1 VLSLLSQLHA
11 RLGAL
16 PETHLSRRT
25 LRRVGRIWLRT
36 SILARES
43 SRPDDVTVLIGVRNR
58 ADERLIN
65 AVRSLRAQRFD
76 PQRLRVMVVDYGSSP
91 EQLTGTREICQR
103 HGAEHVA
110 VDGASVW
117 SRSRC
122 MNVGLRR
129 SQTKYLLAS
138 DADIVFS
145 PGYVADACE
154 RMRAAPLAV
163 VCSRM
168 FDLPEDS
175 VDTVSRAETCTEPP
189 RTEEWKERSAPRY
202 EWVHPSICMTY
213 TSCFQLMRGYDEFYE
228 LWGGEDDDLMRRFV
242 DLGLLP
248 TALDSDSFYLHQWHP
263 KFSGLLAGRDSEPVQ
278 RNEAYFRSHRSILR
292 NHADWGLAAAIPR
305 AERRYA

>member
-1 VLSLLSQLHA
+1 VLSLLSRLHA

-16 PETHLSRRT
+16 PETHLCRRM
-25 LRRVGRIWLRT
+25 LRRIGRIWLQT

-43 SRPDDVTVLIGVRNR
+43 PRTDDVTALIGVRNR
-58 ADERLIN
+58 ADERLVN
-65 AVRSLRAQRFD
+65 AVRSLRAQRID
-76 PQRLRVMVVDYGSSP
+76 PQRLHVMVVDYGSAP
-91 EQLTGTREICQR
+91 EQQAGTREICQR

-129 SQTKYLLAS
+129 SRTKYLLAS

-154 RMRAAPLAV
+154 RMRAAPFAV

-168 FDLPEDS
+168 FDLPEDA
-175 VDTVSRAETCTEPP
+175 VERVARAATAAEPP
-189 RTEEWKERSAPRY
+189 PTEEWKGLSAPRY

-213 TSCFQLMRGYDEFYE
+213 TSCFQLIRGYDEFYE
-228 LWGGEDDDLMRRFV
+228 RWGGEDDDLMRRFV

-248 TALDSDSFYLHQWHP
+248 TALDSGSFYLHQWHP
-263 KFSGLLAGRDSEPVQ
+263 KFSGVVTGRDSEPVR
-278 RNEAYFRSHRSILR
+278 RNEAYFRSHHSIVR
-292 NHADWGLAAAIPR
+292 NQADWGLEAAIAR